1 MFLVYPILFMIIIVF
16 SFFNINTFIIL
27 LFDVTQVS
35 TEASSF
41 LDKRCR
47 SRGQSLST
55 VIPQGSP
62 QAIQLINKLLAV
74 DPVIRPTAHQALTF
88 DYLKDAEILCDY
100 EKQYLQRPPST
111 LFDFESE
118 KYSLEQ
124 LKELIVGEVR
134 LSAVSNQELRAK
146 LGMPEEEPLP
156 IETIKKIEEVIPTAV
171 INHPAPSDI
180 PAVARGTI
188 SFNAVTNAT
197 AFAQAAAV
205 AAQAA
210 AATTQRRMS
219 SSNNDIK
226 ASVGANGNK
235 YDFHNG
241 PRDNEGRSLR
251 RTSASEPSNSNHQ
264 NNVVNNTKTIDSSTT
279 LNEQYLAREAQMDT
293 NTTQR
298 ANIGS
303 KILFSSSSNNTTTP
317 SNIAAIARDVDAVKI
332 AKSTTTTSSTTTTNS
347 NTASRRLSEGNS
359 LRQASTSEKA
369 DRVSQRSS
377 TGGMQSERTSERT
390 SGSVN
395 GNVTAET
402 PQTAPYGHVLSTI
415 SRGPKTPSPRKMD
428 VIMAKGA
435 KAKKQSLESGANE
448 DRNDDKIQATAS
460 SDALTAANIDN
471 NANGGNTNSSSS
483 FLKNRHFGFMRSAT
497 TSSSRPISA
506 NENSNSNSNSNNS
519 SVRSADGQ
527 GGQTAGLSSLLSQFS
542 GRYQSLSSRAKS
554 AAGTGPAAAVDRS
567 GELITKPVALK
578 PVRTIASTV
587 PQATV

>member
-1 MFLVYPILFMIIIVF
+1 MIIIVF

-471 NANGGNTNSSSS
+471 NSNGGNTNSSSS

>member
-1 MFLVYPILFMIIIVF
+1 M
-16 SFFNINTFIIL
+16 
-27 LFDVTQVS
+27 
-35 TEASSF
+35 
-41 LDKRCR
+41 DKRCR

-146 LGMPEEEPLP
+146 LGMPEEEPIP
-156 IETIKKIEEVIPTAV
+156 IEIIKKNDEVTPTAV
-171 INHPAPSDI
+171 INNTVPSDI

-226 ASVGANGNK
+226 ANASVGANGNK

-251 RTSASEPSNSNHQ
+251 RTSASEPCNSNNQ
-264 NNVVNNTKTIDSSTT
+264 NNVVNNSKTIDSSTT

-298 ANIGS
+298 ANVGS
-303 KILFSSSSNNTTTP
+303 KILFSSASNNATTTP

-332 AKSTTTTSSTTTTNS
+332 AKSSSSTTTNS
-347 NTASRRLSEGNS
+347 NTAPRRLSEGNS

-369 DRVSQRSS
+369 DKLSQRSS
-377 TGGMQSERTSERT
+377 TGGMQSERTSDRISDRT
-390 SGSVN
+390 SERISERSSGAIN
-395 GNVTAET
+395 GNAIAES
-402 PQTAPYGHVLSTI
+402 QQSAPYGHVLSTV

-435 KAKKQSLESGANE
+435 KAKKQSLESGAN
-448 DRNDDKIQATAS
+448 DDQATAS
-460 SDALTAANIDN
+460 SDNLTAANIDN
-471 NANGGNTNSSSS
+471 SANGGGNTNSSSS

-497 TSSSRPISA
+497 ASSSRPISA
-506 NENSNSNSNSNNS
+506 NDNSNSNSNNS
-519 SVRSADGQ
+519 SVRSSDGQ
-527 GGQTAGLSSLLSQFS
+527 SGQTAGLSSLLSQFS

-578 PVRTIASTV
+578 PVRQLATTV
-587 PQATV
+587 PQTAV

>member
-1 MFLVYPILFMIIIVF
+1 M
-16 SFFNINTFIIL
+16 
-27 LFDVTQVS
+27 
-35 TEASSF
+35 
-41 LDKRCR
+41 DKRCR

-146 LGMPEEEPLP
+146 LGMPEEEPIP
-156 IETIKKIEEVIPTAV
+156 IEIIKKNDEVTPTAV
-171 INHPAPSDI
+171 INNTVPSDI

-226 ASVGANGNK
+226 ANASVGANGNK

-251 RTSASEPSNSNHQ
+251 RTSASEPSNSNNQ
-264 NNVVNNTKTIDSSTT
+264 NSVVNNSKTIDSSTT

-298 ANIGS
+298 ANVGS
-303 KILFSSSSNNTTTP
+303 KILFSSASNNATTTP

-332 AKSTTTTSSTTTTNS
+332 AKSSSSTTTNS
-347 NTASRRLSEGNS
+347 NTAPRRLSEGNS

-369 DRVSQRSS
+369 DKLSQRSS
-377 TGGMQSERTSERT
+377 TGGMQSERTSDRISDRT
-390 SGSVN
+390 SERISERSSGAIN
-395 GNVTAET
+395 GNAIAES
-402 PQTAPYGHVLSTI
+402 QQSAPYGHVLSTV

-435 KAKKQSLESGANE
+435 KAKKQSLESGAN
-448 DRNDDKIQATAS
+448 DDQATAS
-460 SDALTAANIDN
+460 SDNLTAANIDN
-471 NANGGNTNSSSS
+471 SANGGGNTNSSSS

-497 TSSSRPISA
+497 ASSSRPISA
-506 NENSNSNSNSNNS
+506 NDNSNSNSTNS
-519 SVRSADGQ
+519 SVRSSDGQ
-527 GGQTAGLSSLLSQFS
+527 SGQTAGLSSLLSQFS

-578 PVRTIASTV
+578 PVRQLATTV
-587 PQATV
+587 PQTAV

>member
-1 MFLVYPILFMIIIVF
+1 M
-16 SFFNINTFIIL
+16 
-27 LFDVTQVS
+27 
-35 TEASSF
+35 
-41 LDKRCR
+41 DKRCR

-146 LGMPEEEPLP
+146 LGMPEEEPIP
-156 IETIKKIEEVIPTAV
+156 IEIIKKNDEVTPTAV
-171 INHPAPSDI
+171 INNTVPSDI

-226 ASVGANGNK
+226 ANASVGANGNK

-251 RTSASEPSNSNHQ
+251 RTSASEPCNSNNQ

-298 ANIGS
+298 ANVGS
-303 KILFSSSSNNTTTP
+303 KILFSSASNNATTTP

-332 AKSTTTTSSTTTTNS
+332 AKSSSSTTTNS
-347 NTASRRLSEGNS
+347 NTAPRRLSEGNS

-369 DRVSQRSS
+369 DKLSQRSS
-377 TGGMQSERTSERT
+377 TGGMQSERTSDRISDRISERS
-390 SGSVN
+390 SGAIN
-395 GNVTAET
+395 GNAIVES
-402 PQTAPYGHVLSTI
+402 QQSAPYGHVLSTV

-435 KAKKQSLESGANE
+435 KAKKQSLESGAN
-448 DRNDDKIQATAS
+448 DDQATAS
-460 SDALTAANIDN
+460 SDNLTAANIDN
-471 NANGGNTNSSSS
+471 SANGGGNTNSSSS

-497 TSSSRPISA
+497 ASSSRPISA
-506 NENSNSNSNSNNS
+506 NDNSNSNSTNS
-519 SVRSADGQ
+519 SVRSSDGQ
-527 GGQTAGLSSLLSQFS
+527 SGQTAGLSSLLSQFS

-578 PVRTIASTV
+578 PVRQLATTV
-587 PQATV
+587 PQTAV

>member
-1 MFLVYPILFMIIIVF
+1 M
-16 SFFNINTFIIL
+16 
-27 LFDVTQVS
+27 
-35 TEASSF
+35 
-41 LDKRCR
+41 DKRCR

-146 LGMPEEEPLP
+146 LGMPEEEPIP
-156 IETIKKIEEVIPTAV
+156 IEIIKKNDEITPTAV
-171 INHPAPSDI
+171 INNTVPSDI

-226 ASVGANGNK
+226 ANASVGANGNK

-251 RTSASEPSNSNHQ
+251 RTSASEPCNSNNQ

-298 ANIGS
+298 ANVGS
-303 KILFSSSSNNTTTP
+303 KILFSSASNNATTTP

-332 AKSTTTTSSTTTTNS
+332 AKSSSSTTTNS
-347 NTASRRLSEGNS
+347 NTAPRRLSEGNS

-369 DRVSQRSS
+369 DKLSQRSS
-377 TGGMQSERTSERT
+377 TGGMQSERTSDRISDRT
-390 SGSVN
+390 SERISERSSGAIN
-395 GNVTAET
+395 GNAIAES
-402 PQTAPYGHVLSTI
+402 QQSAPYGHVLSTV

-435 KAKKQSLESGANE
+435 KAKKQSLESGAN
-448 DRNDDKIQATAS
+448 DDQATAS
-460 SDALTAANIDN
+460 SDNLTAANIDN
-471 NANGGNTNSSSS
+471 SANGGGNTNSSSS

-497 TSSSRPISA
+497 ASSSRPISA
-506 NENSNSNSNSNNS
+506 NDNSNSNSTNS
-519 SVRSADGQ
+519 SVRSSDGQ
-527 GGQTAGLSSLLSQFS
+527 SGQTAGLSSLLSQFS

-578 PVRTIASTV
+578 PVRQLATTV
-587 PQATV
+587 PQTAV

>member
-1 MFLVYPILFMIIIVF
+1 MIIIVF

-156 IETIKKIEEVIPTAV
+156 VETIKKTEEVIPTAV
-171 INHPAPSDI
+171 ISHPVPSDI

-251 RTSASEPSNSNHQ
+251 RTSASEPSNSNQQ

-303 KILFSSSSNNTTTP
+303 KILFSSSSSNNTTTP

>member
-1 MFLVYPILFMIIIVF
+1 M
-16 SFFNINTFIIL
+16 
-27 LFDVTQVS
+27 
-35 TEASSF
+35 
-41 LDKRCR
+41 DKRCR

-146 LGMPEEEPLP
+146 LGMPEEEPIP
-156 IETIKKIEEVIPTAV
+156 IEIIKKNDEVTPTAV
-171 INHPAPSDI
+171 INNTVPSDI

-226 ASVGANGNK
+226 ANASVGANGNK

-251 RTSASEPSNSNHQ
+251 RTSASEPCNSNNQ
-264 NNVVNNTKTIDSSTT
+264 NSVVNNTKTIDSSTT

-298 ANIGS
+298 ANVGS
-303 KILFSSSSNNTTTP
+303 KILFSSASNNATTTP

-332 AKSTTTTSSTTTTNS
+332 AKSSSSTTTNS
-347 NTASRRLSEGNS
+347 NTAPRRLSEGNS

-369 DRVSQRSS
+369 DKLSQRSS
-377 TGGMQSERTSERT
+377 TGGMQSERTSDRISDRT
-390 SGSVN
+390 SERISERSSGAIN
-395 GNVTAET
+395 GNAIAES
-402 PQTAPYGHVLSTI
+402 QQSAPYGHVLSTV

-435 KAKKQSLESGANE
+435 KAKKQSLESGAN
-448 DRNDDKIQATAS
+448 DDQATAS
-460 SDALTAANIDN
+460 SDNLTAANIDN
-471 NANGGNTNSSSS
+471 SANGGGNTNSSSS

-497 TSSSRPISA
+497 ASSSRPISA
-506 NENSNSNSNSNNS
+506 NDNSNSNSNNS
-519 SVRSADGQ
+519 SVRSSDGQ
-527 GGQTAGLSSLLSQFS
+527 SGQTAGLSSLLSQFS

-578 PVRTIASTV
+578 PVRQLATTV
-587 PQATV
+587 PQTAV

>member
-1 MFLVYPILFMIIIVF
+1 M
-16 SFFNINTFIIL
+16 
-27 LFDVTQVS
+27 
-35 TEASSF
+35 
-41 LDKRCR
+41 DKRCR

-146 LGMPEEEPLP
+146 LGMPEEEPIP
-156 IETIKKIEEVIPTAV
+156 IEIIKKNDEVTPTAV
-171 INHPAPSDI
+171 INNTVPSDI

-226 ASVGANGNK
+226 ANASVGANGNK

-251 RTSASEPSNSNHQ
+251 RTSASEPCNSNNQ
-264 NNVVNNTKTIDSSTT
+264 NNVVNNSKTIDSSTT

-298 ANIGS
+298 ANVGS
-303 KILFSSSSNNTTTP
+303 KILFSSASNNATTTP

-332 AKSTTTTSSTTTTNS
+332 AKSSSSTTTNS
-347 NTASRRLSEGNS
+347 NTAPRRLSEGNS

-369 DRVSQRSS
+369 DKLSQRSS
-377 TGGMQSERTSERT
+377 TGGMQSERTSDRISDRT
-390 SGSVN
+390 SERISERSSGAIN
-395 GNVTAET
+395 GNAIAES
-402 PQTAPYGHVLSTI
+402 QQSAPYGHVLSTV

-435 KAKKQSLESGANE
+435 KAKKQSLESGAN
-448 DRNDDKIQATAS
+448 DDQATAS
-460 SDALTAANIDN
+460 SDNLTAANIDN
-471 NANGGNTNSSSS
+471 SANGGGNTNSSSS

-497 TSSSRPISA
+497 ASSSRPISA
-506 NENSNSNSNSNNS
+506 NDNSNSNSTNS
-519 SVRSADGQ
+519 SVRSSDGQ
-527 GGQTAGLSSLLSQFS
+527 SGQTAGLSSLLSQFS

-578 PVRTIASTV
+578 PVRQLATTV
-587 PQATV
+587 PQTAV

>member
-1 MFLVYPILFMIIIVF
+1 M
-16 SFFNINTFIIL
+16 
-27 LFDVTQVS
+27 
-35 TEASSF
+35 
-41 LDKRCR
+41 DKRCR

-146 LGMPEEEPLP
+146 LGMPEEEPIP
-156 IETIKKIEEVIPTAV
+156 IEIIKKNDEVTPTAV
-171 INHPAPSDI
+171 INNTVPSDI

-226 ASVGANGNK
+226 ANASVGANGNK

-251 RTSASEPSNSNHQ
+251 RTSASEPCNSNNQ

-298 ANIGS
+298 ANVGS
-303 KILFSSSSNNTTTP
+303 KILFSSASNNATTTP

-332 AKSTTTTSSTTTTNS
+332 AKSSSSTTTNS
-347 NTASRRLSEGNS
+347 NTAPRRLSEGNS

-369 DRVSQRSS
+369 DKLSQRSS
-377 TGGMQSERTSERT
+377 TGGMQSERTSDRISDRT
-390 SGSVN
+390 SERISERSSGAIN
-395 GNVTAET
+395 GNAIAES
-402 PQTAPYGHVLSTI
+402 QQSAPYGHVLSTV

-435 KAKKQSLESGANE
+435 KAKKQSLESGAN
-448 DRNDDKIQATAS
+448 DDQATAS
-460 SDALTAANIDN
+460 SDNLTAANIDN
-471 NANGGNTNSSSS
+471 SANGGGNTNSSSS

-497 TSSSRPISA
+497 ASSSRPISA
-506 NENSNSNSNSNNS
+506 NDNSNSNSNNS
-519 SVRSADGQ
+519 SVRSSDGQ
-527 GGQTAGLSSLLSQFS
+527 SGQTAGLSSLLSQFS

-578 PVRTIASTV
+578 PVRQLATTV
-587 PQATV
+587 PQTAV